1 MAASRGAGGPPRDG
15 GPHRTREGS
24 AGLSH
29 DDSGRQGV
37 QEQAPAGVDL
47 EALRIYFDAHVDG
60 ADAAPLEA
68 ELIQGGRS
76 NLTYRIWQGD
86 RAWVLRRPPLAH
98 VLPTAH
104 DMSREFRVISALGD
118 TEVPVPRTYA
128 YCSETD
134 VIGAPFYVMSW
145 IDGRKL
151 ATADDAARLAP
162 ADADAAC
169 DALVR
174 TLASLHHVDPE
185 TVGLGEF
192 GRPSGY
198 LERQVRRWYQQW
210 EAAPTRS
217 LPEVEQLRD
226 RLAAALPHSHAATV
240 VHGDYRFDNVL
251 LAPGRPDVV
260 GVLDWEMATLGD
272 PLADLG
278 LLLVYWT
285 EPGDGARREIAVSP
299 DVTSQP
305 GFWSRRAVADGYAA
319 LTGADLES
327 IDFYVAL
334 GCYKLAIVLE
344 GIHARYLHGAYA
356 DEDFGEI
363 WAGAPDLLRLGLA
376 VIDGGGV
383 DALSR

>member
-1 MAASRGAGGPPRDG
+1 MPASDADSRRDAESPP
-15 GPHRTREGS
+15 
-24 AGLSH
+24 
-29 DDSGRQGV
+29 
-37 QEQAPAGVDL
+37 GVDL
-47 EALRIYFDAHVDG
+47 GALRTYFQEHVEG
-60 ADAAPLEA
+60 ASEEPLEA
-68 ELIQGGRS
+68 TLIQGGRS
-76 NLTYRIWQGD
+76 NLTYLIGQARD

-104 DMSREFRVISALGD
+104 DMSREYRVISALGD
-118 TEVPVPRTYA
+118 TGVPVPRTYA
-128 YCSETD
+128 YCSDSD

-145 IDGRKL
+145 VEGRKL

-162 ADADAAC
+162 AEADAAC
-169 DALVR
+169 EELVR
-174 TLASLHHVDPE
+174 TLAALHRVDPGQ
-185 TVGLGEF
+185 VGLREF
-192 GRPSGY
+192 GRPAGY
-198 LERQVRRWYQQW
+198 LERQIRRWYQQW

-217 LPEVEQLRD
+217 LPEVERLRD
-226 RLAAALPHSHAATV
+226 ALGAALPRSPAATV
-240 VHGDYRFDNVL
+240 VHGDYRFDNLL
-251 LAPGRPDVV
+251 LAPSGPAVV
-260 GVLDWEMATLGD
+260 AVLDWEMATLGD

-305 GFWSRRAVADGYAA
+305 GFWSRRAVAGRYAE
-319 LTGADLES
+319 LTGLDLGS
-327 IDFYVAL
+327 LDFYIAL

-376 VIDGGGV
+376 VLDGEGL